1 MIHLAITVALH
12 FWLMR
17 DLEKMAGASRIAIIY
32 LGAGMIGNLAS
43 AIFVP
48 YRAEVSCLAAKNT
61 TSAVDLFLSLSR
73 SGRRARTSACWR
85 AAWWR

>member
-1 MIHLAITVALH
+1 MAITVALH

-61 TSAVDLFLSLSR
+61 TSAVDFSVYSFSR
-73 SGRRARTSACWR
+73 SGQPARTSACSR